1 MPETLIMNTHPAPS
15 EPAATDAPDSGPN
28 SPRDGQPVR
37 KLTRFTYASGT
48 RPLEGYTIK
57 RGVGSGG
64 FGEVYFAVSDA
75 GKEVALKL
83 IRRNLEVELRGV
95 KQCLNL
101 KHPNLVALFDI
112 RTDDLED
119 QWVVME
125 YVSGASL
132 EDMIERYPE
141 GMPHDMAL
149 AWFEGIASAV
159 AYLHDHGIVHRD
171 LKPANIFIDEGRIK
185 IGDYGLSKFISCSRR
200 SGQTESVGTV
210 HYMAPEIANGRY
222 GREIDTYALGIIFYE
237 MLTGHVPFEGESVGE
252 VLMKH
257 LTAEPDF
264 TVVDEP
270 YRQIIQGAM
279 AKDPDKRIKSVA
291 EMLAILRTDGTLPT
305 GFTSVT
311 TDHKRHSQ
319 EEEQQQHDTT
329 DSLAKQTENFQSNAS
344 IPTYVA
350 PQSSKMELEADTSVP
365 TERVEPVAEVLARG
379 WNQVL
384 TSMGYESWHPAQK
397 FALWG
402 LVFFGLIFSRMYVYI
417 LPAICCYGLYWLA
430 WSLVNPP
437 HPRDILPRSGSSKP
451 EMRTNTSAAQ
461 RSRSEQANVESV
473 EEALA
478 TQPTTG
484 KPSGTHPV
492 TREEHKYP
500 QAPWRKRKNQ
510 GWRHAAY
517 RELADRTIRQRASSL
532 FGTLLTSAVVAG
544 VTALIASMF
553 VAQASGSAE
562 VSIWMVLVTTLASWA
577 VITPA
582 KLTEGRFEDQAP
594 MRFIMLISGALL
606 GLAAYVI
613 AQILMLDLPVTR
625 DFVPGPNDTLF
636 GELFGWRGGQL
647 DHGYRSGSVAL
658 PLTMF
663 ASYFTILMVGLRWWR
678 HADYTRNSRVSLW
691 SIAVCGAA
699 SWGLSLI
706 TWFPQPVGMIVVMA
720 TAFTVQLTSHWM
732 PPSRRREL
740 AEGTAAGEVV

>member
-1 MPETLIMNTHPAPS
+1 MPETLIMNTHPTPS
-15 EPAATDAPDSGPN
+15 EPAATDVPDSGPN
-28 SPRDGQPVR
+28 SPGDGQPPR
-37 KLTRFTYASGT
+37 KPTRFTYASGT

-112 RTDDLED
+112 RTDDFED

-141 GMPHDMAL
+141 GMPQDMAL

-264 TVVDEP
+264 TVVEEP

-291 EMLAILRTDGTLPT
+291 EMLAILRADGTLKSVASATAFAAAAVAGPVLAGTTAAGVGTAT
-305 GFTSVT
+305 GTG
-311 TDHKRHSQ
+311 
-319 EEEQQQHDTT
+319 
-329 DSLAKQTENFQSNAS
+329 QS
-344 IPTYVA
+344 A
-350 PQSSKMELEADTSVP
+350 PQEGSDSPIADTARYTDNDVTSEAYYTDIDYP
-365 TERVEPVAEVLARG
+365 VEPIASGLMRGVDNIAGRLGYHYWAPVQKIAGFLLLVIALVATEAWIPLF
-379 WNQVL
+379 
-384 TSMGYESWHPAQK
+384 
-397 FALWG
+397 FACC
-402 LVFFGLIFSRMYVYI
+402 VY
-417 LPAICCYGLYWLA
+417 GFYWVIWAL
-430 WSLVNPP
+430 LNPP
-437 HPRDILPRSGSSKP
+437 HR
-451 EMRTNTSAAQ
+451 ERTFTRRGHKRAQEQDQREFTSDTDPSNTS
-461 RSRSEQANVESV
+461 SFEPESV
-473 EEALA
+473 ESFLGAEVPSKPK
-478 TQPTTG
+478 QPTYT
-484 KPSGTHPV
+484 KS
-492 TREEHKYP
+492 
-500 QAPWRKRKNQ
+500 PWRKRKNQ

-517 RELADRTIRQRASSL
+517 RELADRTIKQRASSL
-532 FGTLLTSAVVAG
+532 FGTLLTSAIVAS

-553 VAQASGSAE
+553 VAQSGGSAE
-562 VSIWMVLVTTLASWA
+562 LSIWMVLVTTLASWA

-613 AQILMLDLPVTR
+613 GQILMLDLPVTR
-625 DFVPGPNDTLF
+625 DFVPGPHDTLF
-636 GELFGWRGGQL
+636 AGMFGWGSSELSQ
-647 DHGYRSGSVAL
+647 GYSHTGSVSL
-658 PLTMF
+658 PLAMF

-740 AEGTAAGEVV
+740 AGEVV

>member
-1 MPETLIMNTHPAPS
+1 MPETLTMNPHPAPS
-15 EPAATDAPDSGPN
+15 EPAETDVPDSGN
-28 SPRDGQPVR
+28 SQPPRKP
-37 KLTRFTYASGT
+37 TRFTYASGT

-141 GMPHDMAL
+141 GMPKDMAL

-171 LKPANIFIDEGRIK
+171 LKPANIFIDEGRVK

-264 TVVDEP
+264 TVVEEP

-291 EMLAILRTDGTLPT
+291 EMLAILRADGSLKNVAGSTAFAAAAMAGSPAAGVATAAGTDPGEPEIHLQ
-305 GFTSVT
+305 
-311 TDHKRHSQ
+311 SQ
-319 EEEQQQHDTT
+319 
-329 DSLAKQTENFQSNAS
+329 K
-344 IPTYVA
+344 
-350 PQSSKMELEADTSVP
+350 ADTADYSGEPVNDAKP
-365 TERVEPVAEVLARG
+365 IEDDYYTDLDFPVEPIAAGVMRGVDNIGARLGFHNWAPVQKIAGFLLLVIALVATGAWIPLF
-379 WNQVL
+379 
-384 TSMGYESWHPAQK
+384 
-397 FALWG
+397 FACC
-402 LVFFGLIFSRMYVYI
+402 VY
-417 LPAICCYGLYWLA
+417 GFYWVIWAL
-430 WSLVNPP
+430 LNPP
-437 HPRDILPRSGSSKP
+437 HRERTFTRRDRPRSHPAGQREFTSHREPGGEPGSISSFEPQSVESFLGAEAPSKP
-451 EMRTNTSAAQ
+451 K
-461 RSRSEQANVESV
+461 
-473 EEALA
+473 
-478 TQPTTG
+478 QPTYT
-484 KPSGTHPV
+484 KS
-492 TREEHKYP
+492 
-500 QAPWRKRKNQ
+500 PWRKRKNQ

-517 RELADRTIRQRASSL
+517 RELADRTLRQRASSL
-532 FGTLLTSAVVAG
+532 FGALLSSAIVAS
-544 VTALIASMF
+544 VTALVACIFSGASH
-553 VAQASGSAE
+553 ASLE
-562 VSIWMVLVTTLASWA
+562 LSIWTVLTTILASWA
-577 VITPA
+577 VIVPA

-594 MRFIMLISGALL
+594 MRFIMLFSGALL
-606 GLAAYVI
+606 GLSAYVL
-613 AQILMLDLPVTR
+613 AQTLMLDLPVNR
-625 DFVPGPNDTLF
+625 NFVPGPHDTLF
-636 GELFGWRGGQL
+636 AGLLGWTSPELKQGYFDRGAV
-647 DHGYRSGSVAL
+647 SL
-658 PLTMF
+658 PLAMF

-678 HADYTRNSRVSLW
+678 HADYTRNSRVSVW

-740 AEGTAAGEVV
+740 AGEVV